1 MGKFFSARVAVTL
14 PLVAVLVFGAVGAQ
28 AAPGDLDG
36 SFGAGGTVVTPI
48 SPGVSHELADGM
60 ALQAD
65 GKIVVVGV
73 AVISGSNDVSLTT
86 RYNPDGSLDA
96 SFDGDGKVTTGFGA
110 GTSFAHGVVIQP
122 DGRIVV
128 AGAAN
133 SSDSGNNFDFAL
145 VRYNADGSL
154 DTSFGSGGM
163 VTTDFGSYD
172 SVMDIAL
179 QPDGRIVVA
188 GWAHSARFGV
198 ARYNAD
204 GSLDAS
210 FDGDGMVMTDIG
222 ERGAWLQALAIQPDG
237 RIVVAGCTR
246 DWGGNN
252 CDDFALARYNVDGG
266 LDTTFGSSGIVITTI
281 GTGTGDGVGSVLIQP
296 DGRIVAVGISDSRE
310 VTREDVALV
319 RYHPDGSL
327 DTSFGAGGIVVTT
340 LSPGAD
346 GALDAV
352 LQPNGKIVAIGLA
365 DMGAE
370 TGFDFALV
378 RYNPNGS
385 LDTTFDNDGI
395 VTTDVAGANTDA
407 AFAGALQPD
416 GKIVAA
422 GWVATAGGYAFGLA
436 RYGGDPIT
444 NQPPVCTAVA
454 PNISI
459 LATPNHALQLITLNG
474 ATDPDGDALTLTITG
489 VTQDEPVNGTGDGDT
504 SPDAQSGPAS
514 NQVYI
519 RAERSGKGDGRVYRI
534 AFTVTDSKGG
544 TCSSTSTGSGS
555 VTISVPRSQNGS
567 AAVDSGA
574 VFNSFGF

>member
-1 MGKFFSARVAVTL
+1 MGTFFSTRITVTL
-14 PLVAVLVFGAVGAQ
+14 PLVAVLAFGTMGAQ

-65 GKIVVVGV
+65 GKIVVVGF
-73 AVISGSNDVSLTT
+73 AVMPGGNVFLVT
-86 RYNPDGSLDA
+86 RYNPDGSLDTT
-96 SFDGDGKVTTGFGA
+96 FDGDGKVTTGFGA
-110 GTSFAHGVVIQP
+110 GGSYAYAVVIQP
-122 DGRIVV
+122 DGKILVV
-128 AGAAN
+128 GNADTP
-133 SSDSGNNFDFAL
+133 SSTNDFGLA
-145 VRYNADGSL
+145 RYNVDGSL
-154 DTSFGSGGM
+154 DTSFGIGGK
-163 VTTDFGSYD
+163 VTTNFGSYD
-172 SVMDIAL
+172 FAADVAL
-179 QPDGRIVVA
+179 QTDGRIVAA
-188 GWAHSARFGV
+188 GWANSSRFGV

-296 DGRIVAVGISDSRE
+296 DGRIVAVGISDSHDA
-310 VTREDVALV
+310 TGEDVALA
-319 RYHPDGSL
+319 RYYADGSL
-327 DTSFGAGGIVVTT
+327 DASFGAGGIVVTT

-346 GALDAV
+346 GAMDAV